1 MKNLFSVL
9 LFSLTLMIILT
20 GCGRSIEKDLIGAW
34 KIIDEEETS
43 SYMEFSDERLIIRND
58 LDEAPIP
65 ADYRLTD
72 LQKGKFII
80 EFAEPGTNTY
90 LFFFEGKF
98 EKNDKIKVT
107 KAMDAGD
114 KTFDLIKLR
123 DLDKDIEKERKKQEE
138 LAAKEEKE
146 DAIKKKE
153 EQKKEE
159 QKKEEQKKAKI
170 EKAQNE
176 ENEAIKDNEN
186 HASEEQIEQ
195 PKEKKIS
202 DVVIQD
208 KSLKAQHLREADRL
222 DKEIM
227 DEAMR
232 IYPNDQDIRPGFYGQ
247 YYTEWDDLLNETWGV
262 LKDALPA
269 NEFEQLKA
277 DQNKWIQ
284 QKEQGFA
291 EHPDET
297 ASSRATGMDYLTFE
311 TNERVYYLIENYLK

>member
-1 MKNLFSVL
+1 MKNLFKVL
-9 LFSLTLMIILT
+9 LLSLTIMLILT
-20 GCGRSIEKDLIGAW
+20 GCGRSIEKDLLGAW
-34 KIIDEEETS
+34 KIMLEGETA

-58 LDEAPIP
+58 LDEAPEP

-90 LFFFEGKF
+90 IFFFEGKF
-98 EKNDKIKVT
+98 ENKNKIKIT

-153 EQKKEE
+153 EQKKAE
-159 QKKEEQKKAKI
+159 I

-176 ENEAIKDNEN
+176 ENDAIKDNEN
-186 HASEEQIEQ
+186 HASEEQVEQ
-195 PKEKKIS
+195 PKDKKIS
-202 DVVIQD
+202 DVVTQD

-222 DKEIM
+222 DNEIM
-227 DEAMR
+227 NEAMK
-232 IYPNDQDIRPGFYGQ
+232 IYPNDQDMRPGFYGQ
-247 YYTEWDDLLNETWGV
+247 YYTEWDDLLNETWGI
-262 LKDALPA
+262 LKDSMPA
-269 NEFEQLKA
+269 NEFEKLKA

-297 ASSRATGMDYLTFE
+297 ASSRASGMDYLTFE